1 MRGRERAHR
10 CEDVLWR
17 CMFWEDYRM
26 KKMLKMSASYIVE
39 RGKVKK
45 VG

>member
-1 MRGRERAHR
+1 MEMH
-10 CEDVLWR
+10 VLGGL
-17 CMFWEDYRM
+17 ERM

-45 VG
+45 AGRWCD